1 MKTIIPFCLTL
12 IILIGSAGMSKSAEP
27 INGFCLSGT
36 QYSHLPIAGKCSASY
51 EKGDYETALRE
62 FKPLAEQGNAAA
74 QYNLG
79 QMYRRGQ
86 GVPHDYKTAVKW
98 YRLAAEQGNAYAQT
112 NLGNRYR
119 SGQGVPVDYKTA
131 EKWFRLAAEQGIP
144 HAQNN
149 LGGLYHIGQGVLKDY
164 VYAHMWLSIAAIS
177 AEGMNASKYR
187 DIVAERRDFVA
198 KQMTPSQ
205 LEKAQDL
212 ARECIRKKFKGC

>member
-1 MKTIIPFCLTL
+1 M
-12 IILIGSAGMSKSAEP
+12 
-27 INGFCLSGT
+27 
-36 QYSHLPIAGKCSASY
+36 PIAGKCSASY

-62 FKPLAEQGNAAA
+62 FKPLAEQGGAYA

-86 GVPHDYKTAVKW
+86 GVPHNYKTAVKW

-112 NLGNRYR
+112 NLGTRYQR
-119 SGQGVPVDYKTA
+119 GQGVPVNYKTA

-149 LGGLYHIGQGVLKDY
+149 LGGLYELGQGVLKDY

-177 AEGMNASKYR
+177 AESINLSKYR
-187 DIVAERRDFVA
+187 DIVAGRRDFVA

-205 LEKAQDL
+205 LKKAQDL
-212 ARECIRKKFKGC
+212 ARECVRKKYKGC

>member
-12 IILIGSAGMSKSAEP
+12 IILIGSAEMSKSAEP

-74 QYNLG
+74 Q
-79 QMYRRGQ
+79 
-86 GVPHDYKTAVKW
+86 
-98 YRLAAEQGNAYAQT
+98 
-112 NLGNRYR
+112 
-119 SGQGVPVDYKTA
+119 
-131 EKWFRLAAEQGIP
+131 
-144 HAQNN
+144 NN
-149 LGGLYHIGQGVLKDY
+149 LGGLYEIGQGVLKDY

-212 ARECIRKKFKGC
+212 ARECVRKKYKGC

>member
-1 MKTIIPFCLTL
+1 MKRLTAAICLTIAL
-12 IILIGSAGMSKSAEP
+12 LLAHVGMSWSADFQKGLAAAKS
-27 INGFCLSGT
+27 
-36 QYSHLPIAGKCSASY
+36 
-51 EKGDYETALRE
+51 GDFATALRE
-62 FKPLAEQGNAAA
+62 WKPLAEQGNAAA

-177 AEGMNASKYR
+177 AESMNASKYR
-187 DIVAERRDFVA
+187 DIVTQRRDFVA

-205 LEKAQDL
+205 LETAQKL
-212 ARECIRKKFKGC
+212 ARECIRKKYKGC